1 MRTVLIAIVLAA
13 VSTAAFAQQYN
24 DTDPR
29 SNIYNNEN
37 LRRQDEIKRNE
48 EAARAKQH
56 ADDMY
61 GQKPSSPSGGSSAG
75 TGVGQPDYRAL
86 GKELLRLPPLPVE
99 RNVLLGSWR
108 LEGGGQQE
116 RGP

>member
-1 MRTVLIAIVLAA
+1 MRCVLISIVLAA

-29 SNIYNNEN
+29 SNIYNNES

-56 ADDMY
+56 VIL
-61 GQKPSSPSGGSSAG
+61 GHTSPPELHCVKPGA
-75 TGVGQPDYRAL
+75 
-86 GKELLRLPPLPVE
+86 
-99 RNVLLGSWR
+99 
-108 LEGGGQQE
+108 
-116 RGP
+116 